1 VVRRGE
7 GGKKA
12 GRSSLETLDLVREV
26 YLANLRDGRA
36 RANRMGAKPGTD
48 ASSVRSALRD
58 ASAKK
63 LVRSTRGVVDLTPSG
78 RRRLKVVMMGGAFEI
93 IHPGHVH
100 VLSEAR
106 RLGNTLVV
114 VVATDE
120 SVERNK
126 GRAPVTDQASR
137 VGLVSSLR
145 QVDLALPGNKGSIYE
160 ILLKIRPDI
169 VALGYDQ
176 RHNGEEIVREAAKR
190 GMSIRTARMGATVP
204 DLKTS
209 KILLSL

>member
-1 VVRRGE
+1 LVRRPKTQGPHP
-7 GGKKA
+7 
-12 GRSSLETLDLVREV
+12 STLELLREIYV
-26 YLANLRDGRA
+26 EILREGRA
-36 RANRMGAKPGTD
+36 SAGPIGRGLGVPHAAVG
-48 ASSVRSALRD
+48 SALRV

-63 LVRSTRGVVDLTPSG
+63 LVKTVNGRVELTPAG

-93 IHPGHVH
+93 IHPGHIH
-100 VLSEAR
+100 ALSEAG

-114 VVATDE
+114 VVATDG
-120 SVERNK
+120 SVEKNK
-126 GRAPVTDQASR
+126 GRPPVTNQAMR
-137 VGLVSSLR
+137 VGLVSSIR

-160 ILLKIRPDI
+160 ILSRIRPDV

-176 RHNGEEIVREAAKR
+176 RHNGDEIVQEAARR
-190 GMSIRTARMGATVP
+190 GIQVRTARLGTQVP

>member
-1 VVRRGE
+1 VVRRAE
-7 GGKKA
+7 AGKEA
-12 GRSSLETLDLVREV
+12 GRSNLETLDLLREV
-26 YLANLRDGRA
+26 YVANLRDGRA
-36 RANRMGAKPGTD
+36 RASRMGARLGVG

-58 ASAKK
+58 ASARR
-63 LVRSTRGVVDLTPSG
+63 LVRTAKGIVQLTHSG

-93 IHPGHVH
+93 IHPGHINA
-100 VLSEAR
+100 LSEAR

-145 QVDLALPGNKGSIYE
+145 QVDLALPGNRGSIYE

-176 RHNGEEIVREAAKR
+176 RHNGEEIVREAARR
-190 GMSIRTARMGATVP
+190 GVSIRTARMGTTVP

>member
-1 VVRRGE
+1 VRRP
-7 GGKKA
+7 KA
-12 GRSSLETLDLVREV
+12 VKGVHLTLELLKEV
-26 YLANLRDGRA
+26 YVENLRDGRA
-36 RANRMGAKPGTD
+36 SAGSIGASLGVD
-48 ASSVRSALRD
+48 AASVRSALGD
-58 ASAKK
+58 AHAKK
-63 LVRSTRGVVDLTPSG
+63 LVRTAKGLVELTPAG

-93 IHPGHVH
+93 IHPGHVRA
-100 VLSEAR
+100 LSEAR
-106 RLGNTLVV
+106 GLGNTLVV

-126 GRAPVTDQASR
+126 GRPPVTDQALR
-137 VGLVSSLR
+137 VGLVSSIR

-160 ILLKIRPDI
+160 ILLRIRPDV

-176 RHNGEEIVREAAKR
+176 SHNDDEIVREAARR
-190 GMSIRTARMGATVP
+190 GVRIRTARLGTETP